1 MNEHP
6 ASDELDFEI
15 TVLEPG
21 SDEDS
26 LWVDVDL
33 SDPSDTTD
41 ILGILGTDDR
51 SLQCGGDR

>member
-1 MNEHP
+1 MNEHS

-15 TVLEPG
+15 TVLEEG

-33 SDPSDTTD
+33 TD
-41 ILGILGTDDR
+41 LLGSLPISDR
-51 SLQCGGDR
+51 SLQCGGAS